1 MDRRRCE
8 YFTLLSALLLPL
20 FALAGARPAS
30 FLQDFR
36 VYFAGTHIRQM
47 EGGSAVQLM
56 LDPSSGNN

>member
-1 MDRRRCE
+1 MDRSRSD
-8 YFTLLSALLLPL
+8 YFYLLSALLLLPL

-56 LDPSSGNN
+56 LDPSSGN